1 MAAMRKEDKLE
12 MVVMRKEDKLEMAAI
27 RKEDQLE
34 IEKKMLAME
43 KRSYWRDE
51 SYNYVRDG
59 RHGK

>member
-43 KRSYWRDE
+43 KRSY
-51 SYNYVRDG
+51 
-59 RHGK
+59 